1 MKKIFLSA
9 LAVFIVF
16 LSHAQIKKGT
26 VFIGGN
32 INFSHQSSK
41 ADDSLY
47 IPLNPATNFSFSP
60 SVGWAIKDN
69 LVFGIDLGYGYQKI
83 NYNYASPNYYDK
95 LNSYSGGIFLRKYA
109 TLGSGFYLFGQ
120 TDLDFTYTK
129 TSHSQGIPDLQK
141 TKTNTI
147 GLSFYPGVAYRVSSH
162 WQLETGL
169 PGLAHITYSH
179 MNTTTPLPA
188 TASEAHASGNT
199 FNAGTTLGSYFQ
211 FSVGILYVI

>member
-1 MKKIFLSA
+1 MKKILLSS
-9 LAVFIVF
+9 LAVFITL

-32 INFSHQSSK
+32 INFLHQSGK
-41 ADDSLY
+41 TDDSIY
-47 IPLNPATNFSFSP
+47 IAANPATNFSFSP

-69 LVFGIDLGYGYQKI
+69 LVFGIDLGYGYQKDS
-83 NYNYASPNYYDK
+83 YNYPGPAYYNK
-95 LNSYSGGIFLRKYA
+95 LNSYSGGVFLRKYK

-120 TDLDFTYTK
+120 TDLGFTYTK
-129 TSHSQGIPDLQK
+129 TDHSAGRAAPDQ
-141 TKTNTI
+141 TKTSTV
-147 GLSFYPGVAYRVSSH
+147 GLSFYPGVAYRLSSH

-179 MNTTTPLPA
+179 INETNYPTP
-188 TASEAHASGNT
+188 ASEAHASSNS